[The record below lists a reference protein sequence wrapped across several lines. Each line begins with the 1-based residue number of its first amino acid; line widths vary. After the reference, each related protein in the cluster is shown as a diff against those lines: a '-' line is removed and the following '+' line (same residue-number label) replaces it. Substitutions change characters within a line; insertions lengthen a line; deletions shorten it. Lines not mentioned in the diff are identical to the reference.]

1 MLKVFGGI
9 SRNCYRAVFFSFVQ
23 APALALFVGFMFL
36 SFNNSIA
43 DTFLS
48 SARDLT
54 ANAPSDKVQLC
65 VFKQEEHTPEP
76 VHTDKASCVKTLTD
90 ASDWTKTV
98 DANIR
103 HIYFLIVILG
113 FVTWFVF
120 GGMSNQVVNKL
131 SEIWRGDKR

>member
-1 MLKVFGGI
+1 MLRMFGSI

-23 APALALFVGFMFL
+23 APALALFVGFIFL

-48 SARDLT
+48 SARNLT

-65 VFKQEEHTPEP
+65 LFKQEGQPPKP
-76 VHTDKASCVKTLTD
+76 VHTDKDSCVKTLTD
-90 ASDWTKTV
+90 ASDWTKSV
-98 DANIR
+98 DKNIR

-120 GGMSNQVVNKL
+120 GGMANQLVIKL
-131 SEIWRGDKR
+131 DEIWRGNKR